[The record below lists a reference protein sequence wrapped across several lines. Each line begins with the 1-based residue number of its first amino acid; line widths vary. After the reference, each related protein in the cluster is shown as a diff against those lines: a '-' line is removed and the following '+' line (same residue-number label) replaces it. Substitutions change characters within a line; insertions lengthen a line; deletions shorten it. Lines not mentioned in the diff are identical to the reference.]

1 MSEECRQIPIAG
13 SDTNGEGAGL
23 LEQLPHG
30 LSGGLPR
37 HPAADPFA
45 DLAFLDGVIVP
56 HQLGQGIQESSES
69 CHLVPALCCITLR
82 PGLRPPNLILFAL
95 HPLQVGG
102 SGGDGMMA

>member
-1 MSEECRQIPIAG
+1 MSAKCRQNCIAG
-13 SDTNGEGAGL
+13 PDTHGQVDPL

-30 LSGGLPR
+30 LAGGLSC